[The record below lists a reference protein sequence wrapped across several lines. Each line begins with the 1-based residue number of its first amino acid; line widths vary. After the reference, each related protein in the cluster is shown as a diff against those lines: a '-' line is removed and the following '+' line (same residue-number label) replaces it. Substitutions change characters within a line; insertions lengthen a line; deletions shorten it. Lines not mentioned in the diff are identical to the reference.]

1 MAWALLAP
9 APQASAQMTVETEV
23 IAKHGFQ
30 PTANYRLAARFAPY
44 KMSEMVKSTSVNPN
58 WIEDGDRFW
67 YQWDDTN
74 GTYYYLVD
82 PARGTKRQIFDNDRI
97 AAELTRIT
105 RDPWDGQ
112 HMGIRNLKFIDDNTV
127 QFEVQST
134 VDEEVEEAEVEEQ
147 EQQEE
152 EQRGPP
158 RRPRTE
164 KKVFHFEY
172 DVTTGTLREL
182 EDFEEPDS
190 HPSWGGVSPDSS
202 VVVYN

>member
-1 MAWALLAP
+1 MKERSCFSTGGCSGTSRRAPNPVRLAMLGLMSLGLLLGSGP
-9 APQASAQMTVETEV
+9 ASGQMTVEKEV
-23 IAKHGFQ
+23 IAMHGSQ
-30 PTANYRLAARFAPY
+30 PTANYQLAARFAPY
-44 KMSEMVKSTSVNPN
+44 RMSNLVKSTSVNPN

-134 VDEEVEEAEVEEQ
+134 IDEEVPTEGVEEEQ
-147 EQQEE
+147 QQEE
-152 EQRGPP
+152 RRGPP
-158 RRPRTE
+158 PRPRTR
-164 KKVFHFEY
+164 K
-172 DVTTGTLREL
+172 
-182 EDFEEPDS
+182 
-190 HPSWGGVSPDSS
+190 
-202 VVVYN
+202 